1 MSVSAL
7 LLAIGVVLVAWLTAA
22 ATAVRTVSRVWLRRW
37 AEQRLATPAGLGESA
52 VLARP
57 QRLVLAAGAGTA
69 LLVAAAGALLGAGDG
84 RAAWALAAETIVL
97 ALAFLIVGQLVPRA
111 IARRWAPGLL
121 PVLVPPLDVAAFLLA
136 PVLDAARAVGR
147 SLTPGPRLPLTP
159 TREGI
164 EDLLREGELEG
175 IGEHAEIDIIAGLV
189 EFGEKVVRDVM
200 TPRTAVFA
208 VDEAMP
214 PEEMARAI
222 AQSGYSRVPVYR
234 ESMDHII
241 GMVHVFDV
249 LETAGQR
256 PAPIRQVAHAPL
268 TTRLS
273 TVLYEMLRAQRHLAV
288 VLDEFGGTAGIVTL
302 EDLLEELVG
311 DIRDEHDEPA
321 AVDLSAGPDRRP
333 AVLEASTPLDEVE
346 QRAGLALGSDG
357 DRTQTLGGAIVRA
370 LGRIPGTGE
379 HFRLGEYELTIVD
392 AEPSRIRR
400 VLVQRAESARA
411 VDLKA
416 PPPASR

>member
-1 MSVSAL
+1 MSISGV
-7 LLAIGVVLVAWLTAA
+7 LLALGVVVVAWLTAA
-22 ATAVRTVSRVWLRRW
+22 ATAVRSVSRVWLRRW

-52 VLARP
+52 LLARP

-69 LLVAAAGALLGAGDG
+69 LMVAAAGALLGGGDG
-84 RAAWALAAETIVL
+84 RSPWVLVGETVLL
-97 ALAFLIVGQLVPRA
+97 ALAFLIAGQLVPRA

-136 PVLDAARAVGR
+136 PVLDTARAVGR
-147 SLTPGPRLPLTP
+147 SLTPASRRALAPA
-159 TREGI
+159 REGI

-214 PEEMARAI
+214 PEAMARAI
-222 AQSGYSRVPVYR
+222 AQSGYSRIPVYR
-234 ESMDHII
+234 GSMDHII

-268 TTRLS
+268 STRLS

-321 AVDLSAGPDRRP
+321 AVEQAGAERRP
-333 AVLEASTPLDEVE
+333 VVLDASTPLEEVD
-346 QRAGLALGSDG
+346 RRIGLSLGGDG

-370 LGRIPGTGE
+370 LGRIPSTGE
-379 HFRLGEYELTIVD
+379 RFRLAEHELTVVD

-411 VDLKA
+411 VDLK
-416 PPPASR
+416 PPAPR

>member
-1 MSVSAL
+1 
-7 LLAIGVVLVAWLTAA
+7 
-22 ATAVRTVSRVWLRRW
+22 VSRVWLRRW
-37 AEQRLATPAGLGESA
+37 AEQRLAAPAGLGESA
-52 VLARP
+52 ALARP

-69 LLVAAAGALLGAGDG
+69 LVVAAAGALLGATDG
-84 RAAWALAAETIVL
+84 RSPWALVVETIVL

-147 SLTPGPRLPLTP
+147 SLTPGPRAPLTP
-159 TREGI
+159 AREGI
-164 EDLLREGELEG
+164 EDLLRDGALEG
-175 IGEHAEIDIIAGLV
+175 IGEHNEIDIIAGLV

-214 PEEMARAI
+214 PGEMARAI

-234 ESMDHII
+234 ESMDHIV
-241 GMVHVFDV
+241 GMIHVFDV

-256 PAPIRQVAHAPL
+256 PAPIRQVAHASL

-321 AVDLSAGPDRRP
+321 APDQAAGSDQRP
-333 AVLEASTPLDEVE
+333 VVLEASTPLDEVE
-346 QRAGLALGSDG
+346 HRAGLALGSDR
-357 DRTQTLGGAIVRA
+357 DRAQTLGGAIVRS
-370 LGRIPGTGE
+370 LGRIPSTGE
-379 HFRLGEYELTIVD
+379 RFRLGDYELTIIE
-392 AEPSRIRR
+392 AEPARIRR

-416 PPPASR
+416 PAPR

>member
-1 MSVSAL
+1 MSVSGLVLAL
-7 LLAIGVVLVAWLTAA
+7 GVVVVAWLTAA
-22 ATAVRTVSRVWLRRW
+22 ATAVRSVSRVWLRRW
-37 AEQRLATPAGLGESA
+37 AEQRLATPAGLGERA
-52 VLARP
+52 LLARP

-69 LLVAAAGALLGAGDG
+69 LMVAAAGALLGGGDG
-84 RAAWALAAETIVL
+84 RAPWVLVGETVLL
-97 ALAFLIVGQLVPRA
+97 ALAFLIAGQLVPRA

-121 PVLVPPLDVAAFLLA
+121 PVLVPPLDAAAFLLA

-147 SLTPGPRLPLTP
+147 SLTPASRRALAPS
-159 TREGI
+159 REGI

-214 PEEMARAI
+214 PAEMARAI
-222 AQSGYSRVPVYR
+222 AQSGYSRIPVYR

-241 GMVHVFDV
+241 GMVYVFDV
-249 LETAGQR
+249 LETGGQR

-268 TTRLS
+268 STRLS

-321 AVDLSAGPDRRP
+321 AVEQAAGAERRP
-333 AVLEASTPLDEVE
+333 TVLDASTPLEEVD
-346 QRAGLALGSDG
+346 RRIGLSLGGDG

-370 LGRIPGTGE
+370 LGRIPSTGE
-379 HFRLGEYELTIVD
+379 RFRVAGHELTVVD

-411 VDLKA
+411 VDLK
-416 PPPASR
+416 PPAPR

>member
-1 MSVSAL
+1 VSASAL
-7 LLAIGVVLVAWLTAA
+7 VLAVGVVLVAWLTAA
-22 ATAVRTVSRVWLRRW
+22 ATAVRSVSRVWLRRW

-52 VLARP
+52 ALGRP

-69 LLVAAAGALLGAGDG
+69 LIVAAAGALLGATDG
-84 RAAWALAAETIVL
+84 QPPWALVVETIVL

-147 SLTPGPRLPLTP
+147 SLTPGPRVPLTLA
-159 TREGI
+159 REGI
-164 EDLLREGELEG
+164 EDLLRDGELEG
-175 IGEHAEIDIIAGLV
+175 IGEHDEMDIIAGLV

-214 PEEMARAI
+214 PDEMARAI

-234 ESMDHII
+234 ESMDHIV

-256 PAPIRQVAHAPL
+256 PAPIRQVAQASL

-321 AVDLSAGPDRRP
+321 AAEQAAGTEQRP
-333 AVLEASTPLDEVE
+333 VVLEASTPLDEVE
-346 QRAGLALGSDG
+346 HRAGLALGSDG
-357 DRTQTLGGAIVRA
+357 DRAQTLGGAIVRS
-370 LGRIPGTGE
+370 LGRIPAAGE
-379 HFRLGEYELTIVD
+379 RFRLGGYELTIVD

-416 PPPASR
+416 PAPR

>member
-1 MSVSAL
+1 MSVSGLVLAL
-7 LLAIGVVLVAWLTAA
+7 GVVVVAWLTAA
-22 ATAVRTVSRVWLRRW
+22 ATAVRSVSRVWLRRW

-52 VLARP
+52 LLARP

-69 LLVAAAGALLGAGDG
+69 LMVAAAGALLGGGDG
-84 RAAWALAAETIVL
+84 RSPWVLVGETVLL
-97 ALAFLIVGQLVPRA
+97 ALAFLIAGQLVPRA
-111 IARRWAPGLL
+111 VARRWAPGLL

-147 SLTPGPRLPLTP
+147 SLTPASRRALAPA
-159 TREGI
+159 REGI

-214 PEEMARAI
+214 PEAMARAI
-222 AQSGYSRVPVYR
+222 AQSGYSRIPVYR
-234 ESMDHII
+234 GSMDHII

-249 LETAGQR
+249 LETGGQR

-268 TTRLS
+268 STRLS

-321 AVDLSAGPDRRP
+321 AVEQAGAERRP
-333 AVLEASTPLDEVE
+333 VVLDASTPLEEVD
-346 QRAGLALGSDG
+346 RRIGLSLGGDG

-370 LGRIPGTGE
+370 LGRIPSTGE
-379 HFRLGEYELTIVD
+379 RFRLAEHELTVVD

-411 VDLKA
+411 VDLK
-416 PPPASR
+416 PPAPR

>member
-1 MSVSAL
+1 VIATTL
-7 LLAIGVVLVAWLTAA
+7 LLVLCVVIVAWLTAA
-22 ATAVRTVSRVWLRRW
+22 ATAVRSVSRVWLRRW

-52 VLARP
+52 LLARP

-69 LLVAAAGALLGAGDG
+69 LLVALAGALLGAGDG
-84 RAAWALAAETIVL
+84 QPVWALIGETIAL
-97 ALAFLIVGQLVPRA
+97 ILAFLILGQLVPRA

-121 PVLVPPLDVAAFLLA
+121 PVLVPPLDVAAFILA
-136 PVLDAARAVGR
+136 PALDAARAVGR
-147 SLTPGPRLPLTP
+147 SLTPGAGLSIAPAS
-159 TREGI
+159 EGV
-164 EDLLREGELEG
+164 EDMLREGELEG
-175 IGEHAEIDIIAGLV
+175 IGENTEIDIIAGLV

-214 PEEMARAI
+214 PEAMARAI

-241 GMVHVFDV
+241 GMVHAFDV
-249 LETAGQR
+249 LETGGQR
-256 PAPIRQVAHAPL
+256 MPPIRQVAQAPL
-268 TTRLS
+268 TARLS
-273 TVLYEMLRAQRHLAV
+273 TVLFEMLRAQRHLAV

-321 AVDLSAGPDRRP
+321 AVDQAAGAERRP
-333 AVLEASTPLDEVE
+333 VVLDASTPLDDVE
-346 QRAGLALGSDG
+346 RRTGLSLGGDG
-357 DRTQTLGGAIVRA
+357 DRTQTLGGAVVRA
-370 LGRIPGTGE
+370 LGRIPAVGE
-379 HFRLGEYELTIVD
+379 RFHLGDYEITVVD

-400 VLVQRAESARA
+400 VLVQRAESAR
-411 VDLKA
+411 VLDLKPAA
-416 PPPASR
+416 PR

>member
-1 MSVSAL
+1 MSISGL
-7 LLAIGVVLVAWLTAA
+7 LLALGVVVVAWLTAA
-22 ATAVRTVSRVWLRRW
+22 ATAVRSVSRVWLRRW

-52 VLARP
+52 LLARP

-69 LLVAAAGALLGAGDG
+69 LMVAAAGALLGGGDG
-84 RAAWALAAETIVL
+84 RSPWVLVGETVL
-97 ALAFLIVGQLVPRA
+97 LTLAFLIAGQLVPRA
-111 IARRWAPGLL
+111 VARRWAPGLL

-147 SLTPGPRLPLTP
+147 SLTPASRRALAPA
-159 TREGI
+159 REGI

-214 PEEMARAI
+214 PEAMARAI
-222 AQSGYSRVPVYR
+222 AQSGYSRIPVYR
-234 ESMDHII
+234 GSMDHII

-249 LETAGQR
+249 LETGGQR

-268 TTRLS
+268 STRLS

-321 AVDLSAGPDRRP
+321 AVEQAGAERRPVVLDASMPLEEVDRRI
-333 AVLEASTPLDEVE
+333 
-346 QRAGLALGSDG
+346 GLSLGGDG

-370 LGRIPGTGE
+370 LGRIPSTGE
-379 HFRLGEYELTIVD
+379 RFRLAEHELTVVD

-411 VDLKA
+411 VDLK
-416 PPPASR
+416 PPAPR

>member
-1 MSVSAL
+1 MSISGL
-7 LLAIGVVLVAWLTAA
+7 LLALGVVVVAWLTAA
-22 ATAVRTVSRVWLRRW
+22 ATAVRSVSRVWLRRW

-52 VLARP
+52 LLARP

-69 LLVAAAGALLGAGDG
+69 LMVAAAGALLGGGDG
-84 RAAWALAAETIVL
+84 RSPWVLVGETVLL
-97 ALAFLIVGQLVPRA
+97 ALAFLIAGQLVPRA
-111 IARRWAPGLL
+111 VARRWAPGLL

-147 SLTPGPRLPLTP
+147 SLTPASRRALAPA
-159 TREGI
+159 REGI

-214 PEEMARAI
+214 PEAMARAI
-222 AQSGYSRVPVYR
+222 AQSGYSRIPVYR
-234 ESMDHII
+234 GSMDHII

-249 LETAGQR
+249 LETGGQR

-268 TTRLS
+268 STRLS

-321 AVDLSAGPDRRP
+321 AVEQAGAERRP
-333 AVLEASTPLDEVE
+333 VVLDASTPLEEVD
-346 QRAGLALGSDG
+346 RRIGLSLGGDG

-370 LGRIPGTGE
+370 LGRIPSTGE
-379 HFRLGEYELTIVD
+379 RFRLAEHELTVVD

-411 VDLKA
+411 VDLK
-416 PPPASR
+416 PPAPR

>member
-1 MSVSAL
+1 MSISGL
-7 LLAIGVVLVAWLTAA
+7 LLALGVVVVAWLTAA
-22 ATAVRTVSRVWLRRW
+22 ATAVRSVSRVWLRRW
-37 AEQRLATPAGLGESA
+37 AEQRLATPAGLGDSA
-52 VLARP
+52 LLARP

-69 LLVAAAGALLGAGDG
+69 LMVAAAGALLGGGDG
-84 RAAWALAAETIVL
+84 RSPWVLVGETVLL
-97 ALAFLIVGQLVPRA
+97 ALAFLIAGQLVPRA
-111 IARRWAPGLL
+111 VARRWAPGLL

-147 SLTPGPRLPLTP
+147 SLTPASRRALAPA
-159 TREGI
+159 REGI

-214 PEEMARAI
+214 PEAMARAI
-222 AQSGYSRVPVYR
+222 AQSGYSRIPVYR
-234 ESMDHII
+234 GSMDHII

-249 LETAGQR
+249 LETGGQR

-268 TTRLS
+268 STRLS

-321 AVDLSAGPDRRP
+321 AVEQAGAERRP
-333 AVLEASTPLDEVE
+333 VVLDASTPLEEVD
-346 QRAGLALGSDG
+346 RRIGLSLGGDG

-370 LGRIPGTGE
+370 LGRIPSTGE
-379 HFRLGEYELTIVD
+379 RFRLAEHELTVVD

-411 VDLKA
+411 VDLK
-416 PPPASR
+416 PPAPR

>member
-1 MSVSAL
+1 M
-7 LLAIGVVLVAWLTAA
+7 
-22 ATAVRTVSRVWLRRW
+22 
-37 AEQRLATPAGLGESA
+37 
-52 VLARP
+52 
-57 QRLVLAAGAGTA
+57 
-69 LLVAAAGALLGAGDG
+69 VAAAGALLGGGDG
-84 RAAWALAAETIVL
+84 RSPWVLVGETVLL
-97 ALAFLIVGQLVPRA
+97 ALAFLIAGQLVPRA
-111 IARRWAPGLL
+111 VARRWAPGLL

-147 SLTPGPRLPLTP
+147 SLTPASRRALAPA
-159 TREGI
+159 REGI

-214 PEEMARAI
+214 PEAMARAI

-241 GMVHVFDV
+241 GMVHAFDV
-249 LETAGQR
+249 LETGGQR
-256 PAPIRQVAHAPL
+256 MPPIRQVAQAPL
-268 TTRLS
+268 TARLS
-273 TVLYEMLRAQRHLAV
+273 TVLFEMLRAQRHLAV

-321 AVDLSAGPDRRP
+321 AVDQAAGAERRP
-333 AVLEASTPLDEVE
+333 VVLDASTPLDDVE
-346 QRAGLALGSDG
+346 RRTGLSLGGDG
-357 DRTQTLGGAIVRA
+357 DRTQTLGGAVVRA
-370 LGRIPGTGE
+370 
-379 HFRLGEYELTIVD
+379 
-392 AEPSRIRR
+392 
-400 VLVQRAESARA
+400 
-411 VDLKA
+411 
-416 PPPASR
+416 

>member
-1 MSVSAL
+1 
-7 LLAIGVVLVAWLTAA
+7 
-22 ATAVRTVSRVWLRRW
+22 
-37 AEQRLATPAGLGESA
+37 
-52 VLARP
+52 VLA
-57 QRLVLAAGAGTA
+57 G
-69 LLVAAAGALLGAGDG
+69 
-84 RAAWALAAETIVL
+84 ETIVL
-97 ALAFLIVGQLVPRA
+97 ALAFLVVGQLVPRA
-111 IARRWAPGLL
+111 VARRWAPGLL
-121 PVLVPPLDVAAFLLA
+121 PVVVPPLDVAAFLLA

-175 IGEHAEIDIIAGLV
+175 IGEHDEIDIIAGLV

-208 VDEAMP
+208 VDEAMA

-273 TVLYEMLRAQRHLAV
+273 TVLFEMLRAQRHLAV

-321 AVDLSAGPDRRP
+321 LVDPAAGTDRRP
-333 AVLEASTPLDEVE
+333 VVLEASTPLDEVE

-370 LGRIPGTGE
+370 LGRIPATGE
-379 HFRLGEYELTIVD
+379 RFRLGDYELTIVD

-400 VLVQRAESARA
+400 VLVQRGESARA

-416 PPPASR
+416 PAPR

>member
-1 MSVSAL
+1 MSATGL
-7 LLAIGVVLVAWLTAA
+7 LLGLCVVIVAWLTAA
-22 ATAVRTVSRVWLRRW
+22 ATAVRSVSRVWLRRW

-69 LLVAAAGALLGAGDG
+69 LLVAIAGALLGADDG
-84 RAAWALAAETIVL
+84 GSVWALGGETIALV
-97 ALAFLIVGQLVPRA
+97 LAFLILGQLVPRA

-121 PVLVPPLDVAAFLLA
+121 PVLVPPLDVAAFILA
-136 PVLDAARAVGR
+136 PALDAARAVGR
-147 SLTPGPRLPLTP
+147 SLSPGSRLPLVP
-159 TREGI
+159 ASENV
-164 EDLLREGELEG
+164 EDMLREGEMEG
-175 IGEHAEIDIIAGLV
+175 IGEHDEIDIIAGLV

-200 TPRTAVFA
+200 TPRTDVFA
-208 VDEAMP
+208 VDESTP
-214 PEEMARAI
+214 PDEMARAI

-241 GMVHVFDV
+241 GMLHVFDV
-249 LETAGQR
+249 LETGGHRA
-256 PAPIRQVAHAPL
+256 PPIRQVAHAPL
-268 TTRLS
+268 TTPLS
-273 TVLYEMLRAQRHLAV
+273 TVLFEMLRAQRHLAV

-321 AVDLSAGPDRRP
+321 AVDQAAGAERRP
-333 AVLEASTPLDEVE
+333 MVLDASTPLEDVE
-346 QRAGLALGSDG
+346 RRAGLPLGGDS

-370 LGRIPGTGE
+370 LGRIPAVGE
-379 HFRLGEYELTIVD
+379 RFRLGDHELTVVD

-400 VLVQRAESARA
+400 VLVQRVESARP

-416 PPPASR
+416 TPR

>member
-1 MSVSAL
+1 MSPTGLLIAL
-7 LLAIGVVLVAWLTAA
+7 CVVIVAWLTAA
-22 ATAVRTVSRVWLRRW
+22 ATAVRSVSRVWLRRW

-52 VLARP
+52 LLARP
-57 QRLVLAAGAGTA
+57 QRLVTAAGAGTA
-69 LLVAAAGALLGAGDG
+69 LLVAVAGALLGAGDG
-84 RAAWALAAETIVL
+84 RSAWAVAGETIALVL
-97 ALAFLIVGQLVPRA
+97 VFLIVGQLVPRA

-121 PVLVPPLDVAAFLLA
+121 PVLVPPLDVAAFILA
-136 PVLDAARAVGR
+136 PALDAARAVGR
-147 SLTPGPRLPLTP
+147 SLTPGSHSALAPAS
-159 TREGI
+159 EGV
-164 EDLLREGELEG
+164 EDMLREGELEG
-175 IGEHAEIDIIAGLV
+175 IGEQSEIDIIAGLV

-208 VDEAMP
+208 VDESTP

-249 LETAGQR
+249 LETGGHRA
-256 PAPIRQVAHAPL
+256 PPIRQVAHAPL
-268 TTRLS
+268 STRLS
-273 TVLYEMLRAQRHLAV
+273 SVLFEMLRAQRHLAV

-321 AVDLSAGPDRRP
+321 AADQLAGAERRP
-333 AVLEASTPLDEVE
+333 SVLDASTPLDEVE
-346 QRAGLALGSDG
+346 RRTGLSLGSDG
-357 DRTQTLGGAIVRA
+357 DRAQTLGGAIVRS
-370 LGRIPGTGE
+370 LGRIPAIGE
-379 HFRLGEYELTIVD
+379 RFHLGDYELTVVD

-400 VLVQRAESARA
+400 VLVQRVESARV
-411 VDLKA
+411 VDLKPTA
-416 PPPASR
+416 PR

>member
-1 MSVSAL
+1 MSVSGL
-7 LLAIGVVLVAWLTAA
+7 LLALGVVVVAWLTAA
-22 ATAVRTVSRVWLRRW
+22 ATAVRSVSRVWLRRW

-52 VLARP
+52 LLARP

-69 LLVAAAGALLGAGDG
+69 LMVAAAGALLGGGDG
-84 RAAWALAAETIVL
+84 RSPWVLVGETVLL
-97 ALAFLIVGQLVPRA
+97 ALAFLIAGQLVPRA
-111 IARRWAPGLL
+111 VARRWAPGLL

-147 SLTPGPRLPLTP
+147 SLTPASRRALAPA
-159 TREGI
+159 REGI

-214 PEEMARAI
+214 PEAMARAI
-222 AQSGYSRVPVYR
+222 AQSGYSRIPVYR
-234 ESMDHII
+234 GSMDHII

-249 LETAGQR
+249 LETGGQR

-268 TTRLS
+268 STRLS

-321 AVDLSAGPDRRP
+321 AVEQAGAERRP
-333 AVLEASTPLDEVE
+333 VVLDASTPLEEVD
-346 QRAGLALGSDG
+346 RRIGLSLGGDG

-370 LGRIPGTGE
+370 LGRIPSTGE
-379 HFRLGEYELTIVD
+379 RFRLAEHELTVVD

-411 VDLKA
+411 VDLK
-416 PPPASR
+416 PPAPR

>member
-1 MSVSAL
+1 MSISGL
-7 LLAIGVVLVAWLTAA
+7 LLALGVVVVAWLTAA
-22 ATAVRTVSRVWLRRW
+22 ATAVRSVSRVWLRRW

-52 VLARP
+52 LLARP

-69 LLVAAAGALLGAGDG
+69 LMVAAAGALLGGGDG
-84 RAAWALAAETIVL
+84 RSPWVLVGETVLL
-97 ALAFLIVGQLVPRA
+97 ALAFLIAGQLVPRA
-111 IARRWAPGLL
+111 VARRWAPGLL

-147 SLTPGPRLPLTP
+147 SLTPASRRALAPA
-159 TREGI
+159 REGI

-208 VDEAMP
+208 VDEAIP
-214 PEEMARAI
+214 PEAMARAI
-222 AQSGYSRVPVYR
+222 AQSGYSRIPVYR
-234 ESMDHII
+234 GSMDHII

-249 LETAGQR
+249 LETGGQR

-268 TTRLS
+268 STRLS

-321 AVDLSAGPDRRP
+321 AVEQAGAERRP
-333 AVLEASTPLDEVE
+333 VVLDASTPLEEVD
-346 QRAGLALGSDG
+346 RRIGLSLGGDG

-370 LGRIPGTGE
+370 LGRIPSTGE
-379 HFRLGEYELTIVD
+379 RFRLAEHELTVVD

-411 VDLKA
+411 VDLK
-416 PPPASR
+416 PPAPR